1 MEDRDWLILQILY
14 EQKSITKAAQAL
26 FISQPALTARLR
38 YIEGYFG
45 IKIVHR
51 TSKGVHFTPQGEYLA
66 QSATEMLAN
75 LRAIKERVTDMS
87 TTVAGTLRLGAS
99 SYITMYMLPRL
110 LKLFKQEYPHVEFK
124 VTTTW
129 SRDIFN
135 LVHNQ
140 DIHVG
145 FVSSDYGWQGQQHLL
160 FEEPVCIVST
170 NKLNLS
176 DLPKLPRINYQTDSL
191 IKAIIDK
198 WWRENFSEPPCISM
212 EVDKLSTC
220 KEMVVNGLG
229 YGIMPSMIVNDKDN
243 LHRIILT
250 DKNNQPLLRQTRM
263 LYHAEILEMNVVSAF
278 VNFVKHID
286 FPTVIPAH
294 LTDK

>member
-1 MEDRDWLILQILY
+1 MEDRDWLILQFLF
-14 EQKSITKAAQAL
+14 EQKSITKTAQAL
-26 FISQPALTARLR
+26 FISQPALTSRLR
-38 YIEGYFG
+38 YIENYFG

-66 QSATEMLAN
+66 QSATEMLAKV
-75 LRAIKERVTDMS
+75 RTIKEHVADMNTS
-87 TTVAGTLRLGAS
+87 VAGTLRLGAS

-145 FVSSDYGWQGQQHLL
+145 FVSSDYGWQGKQLLL
-160 FEEPVCIVST
+160 FEEPICIAST
-170 NKLNLS
+170 DEIDLKE
-176 DLPKLPRINYQTDSL
+176 LPKLPRISYQTDSM
-191 IKAIIDK
+191 IKALIDK
-198 WWRENFSEPPCISM
+198 WWRENFSEPPSVSM
-212 EVDKLSTC
+212 DVDKLYTC

-229 YGIMPSMIVNDKDN
+229 YGIMPSMIVSNVDS
-243 LHRIILT
+243 LHKIILT
-250 DKNNQPLLRQTRM
+250 DKDNQPLLRQTRM
-263 LYHAEILEMNVVSAF
+263 LYHEEVLEMNVVNAF
-278 VNFVKHID
+278 INFVKNID
-286 FPTVIPAH
+286 FSTIMSFQ
-294 LTDK
+294 

>member
-1 MEDRDWLILQILY
+1 MEERDWLILQYLF
-14 EQKSITKAAQAL
+14 EQKSITKTAQAL

-66 QSATEMLAN
+66 KSATEMLAS
-75 LRAIKERVTDMS
+75 LRTIKERVTDMS

-110 LKLFKQEYPHVEFK
+110 LKLFKKEFPLVEFK

-145 FVSSDYGWQGQQHLL
+145 FVSSDYGWEGQQHLL
-160 FEEPVCIVST
+160 FEEPICIAST
-170 NKLNLS
+170 SEISLEQ
-176 DLPKLPRINYQTDSL
+176 LPKLPRINYQTDSL
-191 IKAIIDK
+191 IKAMIDK
-198 WWRENFSEPPCISM
+198 WWRENFSKPPSISM
-212 EVDKLSTC
+212 DVDKLSTC

-229 YGIMPSMIVNDKDN
+229 YGIMPSMIVNN
-243 LHRIILT
+243 VTSLHKIILT
-250 DKNNQPLLRQTRM
+250 DKDKQPLLRRTRM
-263 LYHAEILEMNVVSAF
+263 LYHSEMLEMNVVSAF
-278 VNFVKHID
+278 VNFVKEID
-286 FPTVIPAH
+286 FPTVI
-294 LTDK
+294 LSQE

>member
-1 MEDRDWLILQILY
+1 MEDRDWLILQFLY

-26 FISQPALTARLR
+26 FISQPALTSRLR

-51 TSKGVHFTPQGEYLA
+51 TSKGVHFTPQGEFLA
-66 QSATEMLAN
+66 NSATEMLA
-75 LRAIKERVTDMS
+75 RVRTIKEHVIDMS
-87 TTVAGTLRLGAS
+87 NSVAGTLRLGAS
-99 SYITMYMLPRL
+99 GYITMYMLPRL
-110 LKLFKQEYPHVEFK
+110 LKLFKKEYPHVEFK

-160 FEEPVCIVST
+160 FEEPICIAST
-170 NKLNLS
+170 NEIELKE
-176 DLPKLPRINYQTDSL
+176 LPKLPRISYQTDSM
-191 IKAIIDK
+191 IKALVDK
-198 WWRENFSEPPCISM
+198 WWREHFSEPPSISM
-212 EVDKLSTC
+212 DVDKLSTC

-229 YGIMPSMIVNDKDN
+229 YAIMPSMIVSNTES
-243 LHRIILT
+243 LHKIIIT
-250 DKNNQPLLRQTRM
+250 DKENRPLLRQARM
-263 LYHAEILEMNVVSAF
+263 LYHEEVLEMNVVNAF
-278 VNFVKHID
+278 VNFVKNTD
-286 FPTVIPAH
+286 FPTLIRSQ
-294 LTDK
+294 

>member
-1 MEDRDWLILQILY
+1 MEDRDWLILQLLFD
-14 EQKSITKAAQAL
+14 QKSITKTAQAL

-66 QSATEMLAN
+66 KSAIEMLAS
-75 LRAIKERVTDMS
+75 LRNIKERVTDMS
-87 TTVAGTLRLGAS
+87 TSVAGTLRLGAS

-110 LKLFKQEYPHVEFK
+110 LKLFKQEYPYVEFK

-129 SRDIFN
+129 SREIFN

-145 FVSSDYGWQGQQHLL
+145 FVSSDYGWQGQQQLL
-160 FEEPVCIVST
+160 FEEPICIAST
-170 NKLNLS
+170 QEIALEQ
-176 DLPKLPRINYQTDSL
+176 LPKLPRIDYQTDSM

-198 WWRENFSEPPCISM
+198 WWRENFTEPPSISM

-229 YGIMPSMIVNDKDN
+229 YGIMPSMIVRSSNS
-243 LHRIILT
+243 LHKIILT
-250 DKNNQPLLRQTRM
+250 DKDNQPLLRRTRM
-263 LYHAEILEMNVVSAF
+263 LYHQEMLEINVVNAF
-278 VNFVKHID
+278 VNFVKNTD
-286 FPTVIPAH
+286 FPAEIMS
-294 LTDK
+294 